1 MHFSFNHKSVKLY
14 SVNYI
19 IVTVMMET
27 EYNNPVNLS
36 MYRELDG
43 LQHLQAS
50 VIYVCVCVCMR
61 A

>member
-1 MHFSFNHKSVKLY
+1 
-14 SVNYI
+14 
-19 IVTVMMET
+19 MMET

-61 A
+61 AWTYTRNNIYAYVYSINNVEPI